1 METDSKTEIRTEFS
15 ERKKQLE
22 QQIDHLDNLI
32 IDLKSH
38 KISLENANRQL
49 EQLAS
54 QETDA
59 VKKAKYF
66 AAIRTNIELLTK
78 IFNSMSEIESIKH
91 RYHKE
96 INDITIGKFR
106 LLDVDIRKIDEGLKN
121 GGENLSEFFEKLG
134 NAMSSTG
141 KAHVGTIK
149 TNLDK
154 DPEYKL

>member
-1 METDSKTEIRTEFS
+1 MEIDSKTEIKTEFS

-22 QQIDHLDNLI
+22 QQIDHLDNFI
-32 IDLKSH
+32 TDLKSH

-49 EQLAS
+49 EQLAV

-66 AAIRTNIELLTK
+66 AAIRTNIEILTK
-78 IFNSMSEIESIKH
+78 IFNSMSELESIKH

-134 NAMSSTG
+134 NAMSGVG
-141 KAHVGTIK
+141 KAQASTIK